1 MSDSNNNNKKSISI
15 GKKKVNPLHKL
26 KTVREEEEVDTI
38 QDQVKNDAFFNSLV
52 NEIHGNNVY
61 IAVNAVLEGE
71 MKNEKIRFIQS
82 LGLPVSVKIS
92 PGVELDEKFC
102 LSTKMAQFDKEK
114 IKSLQAI
121 GENNF
126 ETMKEEAVKQAKA
139 SPDHFVHASIIAQT
153 LLLEKQFPSK
163 DKLAAAKAIGNWHV
177 EQFVKTM
184 VGSDVQE
191 KDMEKYRN
199 VVLEGIS
206 EMFHSGDSLN
216 SSGQGNNN
224 NSNNTSNNLKNSS
237 LSSTSPLPVISSSSA
252 LLDDILEIKS
262 IPKNLQV
269 ILSMIKFLVRQYL
282 SNQFSKVIK
291 FVKVYQIINIENPV

>member
-114 IKSLQAI
+114 IK
-121 GENNF
+121 
-126 ETMKEEAVKQAKA
+126 
-139 SPDHFVHASIIAQT
+139 
-153 LLLEKQFPSK
+153 
-163 DKLAAAKAIGNWHV
+163 
-177 EQFVKTM
+177 
-184 VGSDVQE
+184 
-191 KDMEKYRN
+191 
-199 VVLEGIS
+199 
-206 EMFHSGDSLN
+206 
-216 SSGQGNNN
+216 
-224 NSNNTSNNLKNSS
+224 
-237 LSSTSPLPVISSSSA
+237 
-252 LLDDILEIKS
+252 
-262 IPKNLQV
+262 
-269 ILSMIKFLVRQYL
+269 
-282 SNQFSKVIK
+282 
-291 FVKVYQIINIENPV
+291 